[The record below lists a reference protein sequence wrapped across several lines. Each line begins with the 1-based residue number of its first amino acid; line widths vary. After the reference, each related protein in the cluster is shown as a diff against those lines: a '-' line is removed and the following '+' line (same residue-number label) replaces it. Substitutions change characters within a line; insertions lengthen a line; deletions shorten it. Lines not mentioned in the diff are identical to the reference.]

1 MNALFSDPKV
11 FGSVVEIVFALL
23 TASTAYLLK
32 RSLNTL
38 ERVEMRQNVHDTEIA
53 VLKTEVHRLGHFVDR
68 RIDHA
73 AEATT

>member
-1 MNALFSDPKV
+1 MTSLFANPEA

-23 TASTAYLLK
+23 TAATAYLLK

-73 AEATT
+73 AEAAS